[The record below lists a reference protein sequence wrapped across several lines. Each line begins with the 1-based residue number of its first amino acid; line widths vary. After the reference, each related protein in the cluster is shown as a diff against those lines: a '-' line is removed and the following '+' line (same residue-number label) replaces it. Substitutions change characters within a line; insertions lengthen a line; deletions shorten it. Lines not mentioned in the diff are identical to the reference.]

1 LGVIRISP
9 GKIPAERV
17 AINLPASKS
26 ISNRALIIRD
36 LSEGRVRLENLSDAD
51 DTKIL
56 RAALESQSAEVD
68 LGEGGTTARFFLVR
82 TALNSDNRILTG
94 SQRLCERPIQPLT
107 DALQKLGAKITFLR
121 TPGFLPLKMEG
132 GNLSGGEVELE
143 ASVSSQF
150 ISALMMIGP
159 VLPEGLTIVL
169 KGKQVSRPYVE
180 MTAQLMRKCGAS
192 IEIHEKVVRIEPSGY
207 ADSVVKVEPDWSSAS
222 YFYAC
227 AAVNR
232 NLKLF
237 FPGLTLNSL
246 QGDSRTAEIFAK
258 LGVRTF
264 EDDGGIFIDGSGKP
278 TPPNHLDFLDC
289 PDLAQTMA
297 SAFAAMGLPL
307 KLTGL
312 QTLRAKETDRIA
324 AMQRVLTNLGVDS
337 FSDSASLNL
346 KPHESLNENVLVETF
361 NDHRMAMS
369 FAVLGQ
375 MIPIRIENPGV
386 VAKSFP
392 DFLQEL
398 EKTGARI
405 QILGN

>member
-1 LGVIRISP
+1 MT
-9 GKIPAERV
+9 
-17 AINLPASKS
+17 INLPASKS

-36 LSEGRVRLENLSDAD
+36 LSGGRVRLENLSDAD

-68 LGEGGTTARFFLVR
+68 LGEGGTTARFFLAR

-159 VLPEGLTIVL
+159 VLPEGLTINL

-180 MTAQLMRKCGAS
+180 MTAELMRICGAS
-192 IEIHEKVVRIEPSGY
+192 ITEVDDKISIAPAGY
-207 ADSVVKVEPDWSSAS
+207 SDTLIRVEPDWSAAS

-227 AAVNR
+227 VAQNR
-232 NLKLF
+232 DLKLY
-237 FPGLTLNSL
+237 FPGLALNSL
-246 QGDSRTAEIFAK
+246 QGDRRTADIFSK
-258 LGVRTF
+258 LGVSTI
-264 EDDGGIFIDGSGKP
+264 EASGGLLVDGYGEMNPLDHI
-278 TPPNHLDFLDC
+278 DFLDC
-289 PDLAQTMA
+289 PDLAQTI
-297 SAFAAMGLPL
+297 AATYAALDLPL
-307 KLTGL
+307 RLSGL

-324 AMQRVLTNLGVDS
+324 AMQRVLKNLGVDS